1 MALYLD
7 ACIAEGD
14 AALIAKALGDIARA
28 KGMTQVARDTGLS
41 RESLYKALS
50 GERPRLQHHSQ
61 GLARAWPAPA
71 CHPCLSVAWQPSYD
85 AVPEPGAPIPV
96 APFRLPMTASRLL
109 SAALLLAAF
118 SSSAAAEDCVAAFD
132 SAQSDYR
139 RAQSAQDALEA
150 TRGGKLDGTL
160 CQGRLDLLDL
170 RFELADRYEVC
181 ARDGGTFPAD
191 TAGAMDREAGMLAS
205 QKSDWIKVCGP
216 LMK

>member
-1 MALYLD
+1 
-7 ACIAEGD
+7 
-14 AALIAKALGDIARA
+14 
-28 KGMTQVARDTGLS
+28 
-41 RESLYKALS
+41 
-50 GERPRLQHHSQ
+50 
-61 GLARAWPAPA
+61 
-71 CHPCLSVAWQPSYD
+71 
-85 AVPEPGAPIPV
+85 
-96 APFRLPMTASRLL
+96 MTASRLL
-109 SAALLLAAF
+109 SVALLLAAF

-150 TRGGKLDGTL
+150 ARGKLDGTL

-181 ARDGGTFPAD
+181 ARDGGTFPAY

>member
-1 MALYLD
+1 
-7 ACIAEGD
+7 
-14 AALIAKALGDIARA
+14 
-28 KGMTQVARDTGLS
+28 
-41 RESLYKALS
+41 
-50 GERPRLQHHSQ
+50 
-61 GLARAWPAPA
+61 
-71 CHPCLSVAWQPSYD
+71 
-85 AVPEPGAPIPV
+85 
-96 APFRLPMTASRLL
+96 MTASRLL